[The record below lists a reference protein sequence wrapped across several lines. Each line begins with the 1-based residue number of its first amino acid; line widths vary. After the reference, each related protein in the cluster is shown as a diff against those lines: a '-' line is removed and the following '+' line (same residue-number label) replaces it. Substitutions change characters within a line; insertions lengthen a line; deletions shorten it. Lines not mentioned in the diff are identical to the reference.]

1 MKRGFL
7 LVFTGVLIMAGLLA
21 VASCSSSATT
31 APNGGLQTS
40 PPPGGTTGP
49 DIKPAAVTISGF
61 AFSPATLNI
70 SIGTTV
76 TWTNEDSVNHTVTSP
91 SAGFDSGTLANGT
104 TFSHTF
110 NAAGDFEY
118 HCTIH
123 SSMVGHIIVK

>member
-1 MKRGFL
+1 
-7 LVFTGVLIMAGLLA
+7 
-21 VASCSSSATT
+21 
-31 APNGGLQTS
+31 
-40 PPPGGTTGP
+40 
-49 DIKPAAVTISGF
+49 VTISGF